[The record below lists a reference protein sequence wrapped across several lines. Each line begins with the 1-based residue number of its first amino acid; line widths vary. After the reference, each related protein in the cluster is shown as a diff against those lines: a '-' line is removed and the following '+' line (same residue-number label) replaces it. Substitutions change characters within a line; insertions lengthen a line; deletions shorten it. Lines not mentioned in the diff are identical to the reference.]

1 MQDQGNSSLKRRL
14 QIVELARKTDEVRV
28 EALSV
33 LFGVSTVTIRNDL
46 HYLEQQGYVV
56 RAFGKARYNPALL
69 KTAAE
74 IPGAPAAAQGPAQ
87 AQVAQG
93 ALGWIEDDASVFLG
107 SGRITHRVLPLL
119 ASRQGIALTLHDR
132 SEEHTSELQ
141 SRPHLVCRL

>member
-93 ALGWIEDDASVFLG
+93 DRKSTRLNSSHSQISYAVFCL
-107 SGRITHRVLPLL
+107 
-119 ASRQGIALTLHDR
+119 
-132 SEEHTSELQ
+132 
-141 SRPHLVCRL
+141 

>member
-1 MQDQGNSSLKRRL
+1 MQEQGNSSLKRRL

-74 IPGAPAAAQGPAQ
+74 LPGAHAAAQGPAQ

-93 ALGWIEDDASVFLG
+93 ALGHLG
-107 SGRITHRVLPLL
+107 LCLSLIH
-119 ASRQGIALTLHDR
+119 I
-132 SEEHTSELQ
+132 
-141 SRPHLVCRL
+141 

>member
-74 IPGAPAAAQGPAQ
+74 IPGAP
-87 AQVAQG
+87 
-93 ALGWIEDDASVFLG
+93 
-107 SGRITHRVLPLL
+107 
-119 ASRQGIALTLHDR
+119 R

-141 SRPHLVCRL
+141 SPCNLVCRLLLEKK